1 MFFTLSKAFG
11 FFAWSSNIF
20 MAIGL
25 AGLILLCTR
34 WTRLASWLVVT
45 SLVLLAI
52 AGYSPLGNVL
62 IVPLEDRFPQWDPSR
77 GPPDGLVVLG
87 GVISPEVSAAR
98 NAISIEET
106 AERVTFAAEL
116 ARRYP
121 NARIVVSGGSSA
133 LIFDG
138 GVEAPFAKTELV
150 ALGVDPVRIAIEGQS
165 RNTIETAQ
173 YSRRVADPKPGER
186 WLLVTSAYHMPRA
199 MAAFR
204 LAGFSVE
211 ACPVDWRTRGPVDLG
226 RPFGLLSDGLHRTD
240 TAFHEWLGLLAYRL
254 TGKTTELLPS
264 P

>member
-106 AERVTFAAEL
+106 PSASRSP
-116 ARRYP
+116 R
-121 NARIVVSGGSSA
+121 SSR
-133 LIFDG
+133 G
-138 GVEAPFAKTELV
+138 
-150 ALGVDPVRIAIEGQS
+150 AI
-165 RNTIETAQ
+165 
-173 YSRRVADPKPGER
+173 
-186 WLLVTSAYHMPRA
+186 
-199 MAAFR
+199 
-204 LAGFSVE
+204 
-211 ACPVDWRTRGPVDLG
+211 RTRGSWSAAAAARSFSTEASRRRLQKQSWWRLALTPCVSPS
-226 RPFGLLSDGLHRTD
+226 RASRAIPSKTLSIR
-240 TAFHEWLGLLAYRL
+240 AA
-254 TGKTTELLPS
+254 S
-264 P
+264 PTRNPASGGYS